1 MDEIT
6 VKGIGDG
13 LLITLGEGGW
23 DERLARLVQ
32 RMEAGATFYQG
43 GRAALDVGDRDVQ
56 PEQIEQVREV
66 LARAGVTLWALLGT
80 CDATVVAAVR
90 AGLVPDLGLGLPAHR
105 RASERVPE
113 PEPLPEPLPGG
124 LIIARTLRSGQRIE
138 HQGDVVVIGDINAG
152 AEVVA
157 GGHIVVWGRVRG
169 LVHAGALGD
178 ENALICAL
186 DLAPTQ
192 LRIAGHIARS
202 PDEKRRRPVPEMARV
217 RRGRVEAVP
226 WRR

>member
-1 MDEIT
+1 MHNGIT
-6 VKGIGDG
+6 IKGIRDG
-13 LLITLGEGGW
+13 LLITLGEGPW
-23 DERLARLVQ
+23 DERMARLAQ
-32 RMEAGATFYQG
+32 RLEAGATFYQG
-43 GRAALDVGDRDVQ
+43 GRAALDVGSRPLQ
-56 PEQIEQVREV
+56 PEQIEEARAV
-66 LARAGVTLWALLGT
+66 LERAGVTLWALLST

-90 AGLVPDLGLGLPAHR
+90 AGLVPDLGLARSPAPHE
-105 RASERVPE
+105 AAPPPE
-113 PEPLPEPLPGG
+113 PAPGG
-124 LIIARTLRSGQRIE
+124 LVIARTLRSGQRIE
-138 HQGDVVVIGDINAG
+138 HPGDVVIIGDVNAG

-157 GGHIVVWGRVRG
+157 GGHIVVWGRARG
-169 LVHAGALGD
+169 LLHAGALGNED
-178 ENALICAL
+178 AVICAL